1 MPLRLLLAGIAV
13 LACPIA
19 VFAQPA
25 LDAEPTA
32 PYQWRIVIQ
41 TRPHPL
47 LTPAFR
53 DGLRRDLLAALQPA
67 LGPLGTVEVFDLD
80 SVPPG
85 DREALW
91 QEFMEKGFA
100 ALDAPRDLTGVK
112 THFLRI
118 EVRDG
123 VYHLESRQHDGF
135 VGLASP
141 VVRKQSTRA
150 PELVGRTAGLMIDRD
165 FGLAGT
171 IEPIPGTVEQVM
183 VRFRGGKL
191 APLDRWVKEG
201 DIFAVSQ
208 IMRANRPAPPPV
220 RSATGKIIAPPPGS
234 VPPPALTPAVRKY
247 TLLRVAE
254 KPADGA
260 AKCTAL
266 TQFENAVAPG
276 ANVAGYRCL
285 KLSTVTAPVSVR
297 LITGGGG
304 AASIPVA
311 NVRATDRGFDVPS
324 ETRDFLAFRNGLYR
338 SSRPLSGVACVT
350 VALGETRRERFP
362 VPILG
367 TEPVT
372 LQFAV
377 NEQAEEKAAFER
389 AVLAVSTRAAD
400 ARIGQ
405 ATCFKA
411 VADLI
416 VAKKN
421 ADALARARAGFE
433 AADTAVKVLSDEVQQ
448 LKPQADKSPGSENLL
463 NAVEQQLAAIRET
476 NRQLADRIKDLEAVV
491 AKANDPANVG
501 REVQAQA
508 VNTRINLLL
517 ARGEVDEA
525 LAAYAQLVTL
535 LPDDAEVKSRRDK
548 LAAEWKP
555 KDDAHAK
562 AREYMT
568 KTWPALATI
577 TDLRDSLPQL
587 RNAVDACKKAG
598 DKYAFRR
605 FLSILGGFPTKL
617 AELIKD
623 LDAGAAG
630 DLKLLEDVKSI
641 REVVGKLEQ
650 EIVEYLK
657 KNS

>member
-1 MPLRLLLAGIAV
+1 MSSRLLLAVIV
-13 LACPIA
+13 PLAAPVA
-19 VFAQPA
+19 VFAQPS
-25 LDAEPTA
+25 LDVEPAT

-67 LGPLGTVEVFDLD
+67 LGPLGTAEVFDLE
-80 SVPPG
+80 SVSPG
-85 DREALW
+85 DREPLW
-91 QEFMEKGFA
+91 QEFIEKGFA

-141 VVRKQSTRA
+141 VTRKQSTRA

-171 IEPIPGTVEQVM
+171 VEPIPGTTSSVI

-191 APLDRWVKEG
+191 GPLDRFVKEG
-201 DIFAVSQ
+201 DLFAVSRITQ
-208 IMRANRPAPPPV
+208 ASRPAATPV

-234 VPPPALTPAVRKY
+234 TPPPALTPAYRDY
-247 TLLRVAE
+247 TLIRVAE
-254 KPADGA
+254 APADGA
-260 AKCTAL
+260 AKCTVLTRYQSAL
-266 TQFENAVAPG
+266 PTGPG
-276 ANVAGYRCL
+276 FVGYRCL
-285 KLSTVTAPVSVR
+285 KLSTVSAPISVR
-297 LITGGGG
+297 LITGASG
-304 AASIPVA
+304 AATIPVA
-311 NVRATDRGFDVPS
+311 NVRATDRGFEVPS
-324 ETRDFLAFRNGLYR
+324 DTRDFLDFRNGLYR
-338 SSRPLSGVACVT
+338 SSRPLTGVACVT
-350 VALGETRRERFP
+350 VALGETRSERFP

-367 TEPVT
+367 NEPVT
-372 LQFAV
+372 LRFEVDAK
-377 NEQAEEKAAFER
+377 AEEKAAFER

-405 ATCFKA
+405 ATCFDA
-411 VADLI
+411 VGKLI
-416 VAKKN
+416 VARKN
-421 ADALARARAGFE
+421 TDALARARAGFE

-448 LKPQADKSPGSENLL
+448 LKTQADKSPGSENLL
-463 NAVEQQLAAIRET
+463 TAVEQQLAAIRET

-491 AKANDPANVG
+491 AKANDPANLG

-525 LAAYAQLVTL
+525 LAAYDQLATL
-535 LPDDAEVKSRRDK
+535 LPDDTDVKARRDK
-548 LAAEWKP
+548 LATEWKP

-562 AREYMT
+562 AREYMI

-577 TDLRDSLPQL
+577 TDLRDSLPQF
-587 RNAVDACKKAG
+587 RNAVDTCKKAG

-605 FLSILGGFPTKL
+605 LLSVLGGFPAKL
-617 AELIKD
+617 TELIKD

-630 DLKLLEDVKSI
+630 DLKLLEDAKSI

-650 EIVEYLK
+650 EVVEYLK
-657 KNS
+657 QNP